1 MDIFDRPDLDN
12 LLRTQARPCVSI
24 FLPTE
29 RAGREV
35 QQNPIRLKNL
45 LREAEQR
52 LSDLGVRSVETITKP
67 AHDLETDGAFWRHQ
81 GDGLALF
88 LAPDFAESYTLP
100 VAFED
105 LVVVAD
111 HFHLKPMIPMMG
123 SGDHFYVLGLSQK
136 YVKLFRGGRYSVGEV
151 RLSGTV
157 PASLR
162 DALQYD
168 DREPSLQSHGGG
180 RARAI
185 FHGQGLGKDDPKDDI
200 KRYFRLIDA
209 GLHEI
214 LKEERAPLVLAG
226 VDYLLPLYREVTEY
240 PHVMPDGV
248 VGSPERV
255 STDELHARAW
265 DIVAPLFDRDCE
277 AAKARYLAVADTP
290 TGTSDVKRA
299 IRAAHQGRIDT
310 LFAAIGEHLWG
321 TWDETTEA
329 IHIHERPESGD
340 VDLLDAA
347 AAQAW
352 LHGGTVFAVPPEEV
366 PGGRQLAAVLRY

>member
-12 LLRTQARPCVSI
+12 LLKTQAGPCVSI
-24 FLPTE
+24 FLHTE
-29 RAGREV
+29 RTGREM

-52 LSDLGVRSVETITKP
+52 LSDLGVRGADKITKP
-67 AHDLETDGAFWRHQ
+67 AHDLEADSSFWRHQ

-88 LAPDFAESYTLP
+88 LGPDFAESYTLP

-111 HFHLKPMIPMMG
+111 HFHLKPLLPMMS
-123 SGDHFYVLGLSQK
+123 SGEHFYVLGLSQK

-151 RLSGTV
+151 HLTGV
-157 PASLR
+157 PASLA

-168 DREPSLQSHGGG
+168 DREPSLQSHSGGG
-180 RARAI
+180 ARAI

-214 LKEERAPLVLAG
+214 LKDERAPLVLAG

-255 STDELHARAW
+255 SIEELHARAW
-265 DIVAPLFDRDCE
+265 EIVTPLFDLDCE
-277 AAKARYLAVADTP
+277 SAKARYLAVADTP
-290 TGTSDVKRA
+290 TGTADVKQA
-299 IRAAHQGRIDT
+299 IRAAHQGRVET
-310 LFAAIGEHLWG
+310 LFVAVGKHLWG

-329 IHIHERPESGD
+329 IHIHETPEPGD
-340 VDLLDAA
+340 LDLLDAA
-347 AAQAW
+347 AAQGW
-352 LHGGTVFAVPPEEV
+352 LRGGHVFAVPPDEV
-366 PGGRQLAAVLRY
+366 PGGGHLAAVLRY

>member
-1 MDIFDRPDLDN
+1 VDIFDRPDLEN
-12 LLRTQARPCVSI
+12 LLRTQAQPCVSI
-24 FLPTE
+24 FLHTE

-45 LREAEQR
+45 LRDAERR
-52 LSDLGVRSVETITKP
+52 LHELGVRSVDAITKP
-67 AHDLETDGAFWRHQ
+67 AHDLIPDGNFWRHQ

-100 VAFED
+100 AAFED

-111 HFHLKPMIPMMG
+111 HFHLKPMLPMMA
-123 SGDHFYVLGLSQK
+123 SGEQFYVLGLSQK

-151 RLSGTV
+151 SLAGV

-162 DALQYD
+162 EALKYD
-168 DREPSLQSHGGG
+168 DREPSLQAHSGG

-214 LKEERAPLVLAG
+214 LTGERAPLVLAG

-240 PHVMPDGV
+240 PHVMTEGV
-248 VGSPERV
+248 VGSPEHV
-255 STDELHARAW
+255 STEQLHAQAW
-265 DIVAPLFDRDCE
+265 DIVSPLFGRDRE
-277 AAKARYLAVADTP
+277 NAKARYLAVAETP
-290 TGTSDVKRA
+290 NGTADVKRA
-299 IRAAHQGRIDT
+299 VRAAHQGRVDT
-310 LFAAIGEHLWG
+310 LFVAIGEHLWG
-321 TWDETTEA
+321 TWDKRTEA
-329 IHIHERPESGD
+329 IHIHDEPHAGD
-340 VDLLDAA
+340 IDLLDAA

-352 LHGGTVFAVPPEEV
+352 LHGGTVFAVPPAEV
-366 PGGRQLAAVLRY
+366 PGEARLAAVLRY

>member
-1 MDIFDRPDLDN
+1 MDKFDRPDLEN
-12 LLRTQARPCVSI
+12 LLRTQAQPCVSI
-24 FLPTE
+24 FLHTE
-29 RAGREV
+29 RTGREL

-45 LREAEQR
+45 LRDAEQR
-52 LSDLGVRSVETITKP
+52 LNDLGVRSIDAITKP
-67 AHDLETDGAFWRHQ
+67 GHDLIPDGAFWRHQ

-100 VAFED
+100 AAFED

-111 HFHLKPMIPMMG
+111 HFHLKPMLPMMATG
-123 SGDHFYVLGLSQK
+123 EQFYVLGLSQK

-151 RLSGTV
+151 HLDGV
-157 PASLR
+157 PASLG
-162 DALQYD
+162 DALKYD

-180 RARAI
+180 RTRAI

-214 LKEERAPLVLAG
+214 LKGEHAPLVLAG

-240 PHVMPDGV
+240 PHVMGEGV
-248 VGSPERV
+248 VGSPEHV
-255 STDELHARAW
+255 STEELHARAW
-265 DIVAPLFDRDCE
+265 DIVSPLFGRDRE
-277 AAKARYLAVADTP
+277 NAKARYLAVAETP
-290 TGTSDVKRA
+290 SGTADVKRA
-299 IRAAHQGRIDT
+299 VRAAHQGRIDT
-310 LFAAIGEHLWG
+310 LFVAIGEHLWG
-321 TWDETTEA
+321 TWDELTEA
-329 IHIHERPESGD
+329 IHIHDEPQAGD

-352 LHGGTVFAVPPEEV
+352 LNGGTVFAVPPAEV
-366 PGGRQLAAVLRY
+366 PGEARLAAVLRY

>member
-1 MDIFDRPDLDN
+1 MDIFDRPDLES
-12 LLRTQARPCVSI
+12 LLRTQAQPCVSI

-45 LREAEQR
+45 VREAEQR
-52 LSDLGVRSVETITKP
+52 LSDLGIRSVESITKP
-67 AHDLETDGAFWRHQ
+67 ARDLEADGAFWRHQ

-88 LAPDFAESYTLP
+88 LSPGFAESYTLP
-100 VAFED
+100 VPFEN

-111 HFHLKPMIPMMG
+111 HFHLKPLLPMMA
-123 SGDHFYVLGLSQK
+123 SGEHFYVLGLSQK
-136 YVKLFRGGRYSVGEV
+136 YVKLFRGGRFSVGEV
-151 RLSGTV
+151 HLDGV

-162 DALQYD
+162 DALKYD

-180 RARAI
+180 RTRAI

-214 LKEERAPLVLAG
+214 LREERAPLVLAG

-240 PHVMPDGV
+240 PHVLANGV
-248 VGSPERV
+248 VGSPEHV
-255 STDELHARAW
+255 SVEQLHARAW
-265 DIVAPLFDRDCE
+265 DIVAPLFLQARDQ
-277 AAKARYLAVADTP
+277 AKARYLAVADTP
-290 TGTSDVKRA
+290 NGTSDVKRA
-299 IRAAHQGRIDT
+299 IRAAHRGRVDT
-310 LFAAIGEHLWG
+310 LFAAVGEHLWG

-329 IHIHERPESGD
+329 IHIHEQAQAGD
-340 VDLLDAA
+340 IDLLDAA

-366 PGGRQLAAVLRY
+366 PGDGQLAAVLRY

>member
-1 MDIFDRPDLDN
+1 MDIFDRSN
-12 LLRTQARPCVSI
+12 LETLLKTQAQPCVSI

-45 LREAEQR
+45 IRDAEHR
-52 LSDLGVRSVETITKP
+52 LQELGVRSVDAITKP
-67 AHDLETDGAFWRHQ
+67 AHELVSDGAFWRHQ

-100 VAFED
+100 TPFEN
-105 LVVVAD
+105 LAVVAD
-111 HFHLKPMIPMMG
+111 HFHLKPLLPVI
-123 SGDHFYVLGLSQK
+123 SDAQHFYVLGLSQQ

-151 RLSGTV
+151 KLSGV

-180 RARAI
+180 GTRAI

-200 KRYFRLIDA
+200 KRYFRLIDS

-240 PHVMPDGV
+240 PHVTDVGV
-248 VGSPERV
+248 EGSPEHV
-255 STDELHARAW
+255 SVEELHGRAW
-265 DIVAPLFDRDCE
+265 DIVAPLFGKDLE
-277 AAKARYLAVADTP
+277 AAKARYLAMADTP
-290 TGTSDVKRA
+290 NGTSDVKRA
-299 IRAAHQGRIDT
+299 VRAAHQGRVDS
-310 LFAAIGEHLWG
+310 LFVAVGEHLWG
-321 TWDETTEA
+321 TWEPTTEA
-329 IHIHERPESGD
+329 IHVHPEPEAGD
-340 VDLLDAA
+340 VDLLDSA

-352 LHGGTVFAVPPEEV
+352 LHQASVFAVPPAEV
-366 PGGRQLAAVLRY
+366 PGGGQLAATLRY

>member
-1 MDIFDRPDLDN
+1 
-12 LLRTQARPCVSI
+12 
-24 FLPTE
+24 
-29 RAGREV
+29 V
-35 QQNPIRLKNL
+35 QQNHLRLKNL

-52 LSDLGVRSVETITKP
+52 LRDLGVRSVETITKP
-67 AHDLETDGAFWRHQ
+67 AHDLESDGSFWRHQ
-81 GDGLALF
+81 GEGLALF

-111 HFHLKPMIPMMG
+111 HFHLKPMIPMMS
-123 SGDHFYVLGLSQK
+123 SGEHFYVLGLSQK

-151 RLSGTV
+151 RLSGAV

-168 DREPSLQSHGGG
+168 DREQSLQSHSGGG
-180 RARAI
+180 ARAI
-185 FHGQGLGKDDPKDDI
+185 FHGQGLGKDAPKDDI

-226 VDYLLPLYREVTEY
+226 VDYLLPLYREITEY
-240 PHVMPDGV
+240 PHVMSEGV

-265 DIVAPLFDRDCE
+265 EIVAPLFNRDCE
-277 AAKARYLAVADTP
+277 AAKVRYLAVADTP

-321 TWDETTEA
+321 TWDEATEA
-329 IHIHERPESGD
+329 IHIHERPEAGD
-340 VDLLDAA
+340 IDLLDAA

-352 LHGGTVFAVPPEEV
+352 LHGGTVYAVPPDEV

>member
-1 MDIFDRPDLDN
+1 MDIFDRPDLET
-12 LLRTQARPCVSI
+12 LLKAQARPCVSI

-29 RAGREV
+29 RAGREI

-45 LREAEQR
+45 VREAEQR
-52 LSDLGVRSVETITKP
+52 LSDLGIRAVDSITKP
-67 AHDLETDGAFWRHQ
+67 ARDLETDGAFWRHQ

-88 LAPDFAESYTLP
+88 LAPGFAESYTLP

-111 HFHLKPMIPMMG
+111 HFHLKPLLPMMSAG
-123 SGDHFYVLGLSQK
+123 EHYWVLGLSQK
-136 YVKLFRGGRYSVGEV
+136 YVKLFRGGRFSVGEV
-151 RLSGTV
+151 HLDGV

-162 DALQYD
+162 EALKFD
-168 DREPSLQSHGGG
+168 DREPSLQSHGAG
-180 RARAI
+180 RTRAI

-214 LKEERAPLVLAG
+214 LRNERAPLVLAG

-240 PHVMPDGV
+240 PHVMVDGV
-248 VGSPERV
+248 VGSPEHV
-255 STDELHARAW
+255 STEQLHARSW
-265 DIVAPLFDRDCE
+265 EIVAPLFGRNRDG
-277 AAKARYLAVADTP
+277 AKARYLAVADTP
-290 TGTSDVKRA
+290 GGTSDVKRA
-299 IRAAHQGRIDT
+299 IRAAHQGRVDT
-310 LFAAIGEHLWG
+310 LFAAVGEHLWG

-329 IHIHERPESGD
+329 IHIHERPEPGD

-352 LHGGTVFAVPPEEV
+352 LHGGTVFAVPPAEV
-366 PGGRQLAAVLRY
+366 PGGGRLAVVLRY

>member
-1 MDIFDRPDLDN
+1 VDKFDRPDLEN
-12 LLRTQARPCVSI
+12 LLRTQAQPCVSI
-24 FLPTE
+24 FLHTE
-29 RAGREV
+29 RAGREL

-45 LREAEQR
+45 LRDAEQR
-52 LSDLGVRSVETITKP
+52 LQELGVRSVDAITKP
-67 AHDLETDGAFWRHQ
+67 AHDLIPDGSFWRHQ

-100 VAFED
+100 AAFED

-111 HFHLKPMIPMMG
+111 HFHLKPMLPMMA
-123 SGDHFYVLGLSQK
+123 SGEQFYVLGLSQK
-136 YVKLFRGGRYSVGEV
+136 YVKLFRGGRFSVGEV
-151 RLSGTV
+151 NLDGV
-157 PASLR
+157 PSSLR
-162 DALQYD
+162 DALKYD

-180 RARAI
+180 GTRAI

-214 LKEERAPLVLAG
+214 LKDERAPLVLAG

-240 PHVMPDGV
+240 PHILDEGV
-248 VGSPERV
+248 IGSPEHV
-255 STDELHARAW
+255 STEELHARAW
-265 DIVAPLFDRDCE
+265 EIVSPLFGRDQE
-277 AAKARYLAVADTP
+277 TAKARYLAVAETP
-290 TGTSDVKRA
+290 NGTSDVKRA
-299 IRAAHQGRIDT
+299 VRAAHQGRVDT
-310 LFAAIGEHLWG
+310 LFVAIGEHLWG

-329 IHIHERPESGD
+329 IHIHDAPQAGD

-352 LHGGTVFAVPPEEV
+352 LHGGTVHAVPPDQV
-366 PGGRQLAAVLRY
+366 PGEARLAAVLRY

>member
-12 LLRTQARPCVSI
+12 LLRTQAGPCVSI
-24 FLPTE
+24 FLPTQ
-29 RAGREV
+29 RTGREL

-52 LSDLGVRSVETITKP
+52 LSDLGVRGVESITKP
-67 AHDLETDGAFWRHQ
+67 AHDLESDSFFWRHQ
-81 GDGLALF
+81 SGGLALF
-88 LAPDFAESYTLP
+88 LAPEFAESYTLP

-111 HFHLKPMIPMMG
+111 HFHLKPILPLMS
-123 SGDHFYVLGLSQK
+123 SGEHFYVLGLSQK
-136 YVKLFRGGRYSVGEV
+136 YVKLFRGGRYSIGEV
-151 RLSGTV
+151 RLSGV
-157 PASLR
+157 PASLS

-180 RARAI
+180 GARAI

-214 LKEERAPLVLAG
+214 LKDERAPLVLAG

-255 STDELHARAW
+255 STEELHARAW
-265 DIVAPLFDRDCE
+265 EIVTPLFDKDCE
-277 AAKARYLAVADTP
+277 NAKARYLAVADTP
-290 TGTSDVKRA
+290 TGTADVKRA
-299 IRAAHQGRIDT
+299 IRAAHQGRVET
-310 LFAAIGEHLWG
+310 LFVALGKHLWG

-329 IHIHERPESGD
+329 IHIHDTPESGD
-340 VDLLDAA
+340 VDLLDSA

-352 LHGGTVFAVPPEEV
+352 LHGGTVYAVPPDEV
-366 PGGRQLAAVLRY
+366 PGDRQLAAVLRY